1 MLTKAQVLKSIE
13 SLPNEFSVDEVIDK
27 LLFLHDLEQRLK
39 ESENGQLIDH
49 EEVEKE
55 MLKDEEQ

>member
-1 MLTKAQVLKSIE
+1 MLTKVQVLKSIE
-13 SLPNEFSVDEVIDK
+13 SLPDEFSVDEVIEK

-49 EEVEKE
+49 QEVEKE
-55 MLKDEEQ
+55 MLKDEE